1 MTVLKNV
8 KSSCLTNQFGW
19 KWDVPNFGASDISRY
34 LKIGWDSIIYCL
46 IFEMVMMNSAMRP
59 IDPLCLCDSQVMAN
73 LIAAGDDY
81 NDDQVWAVC
90 NLSVCLSS
98 ISSFVILVINI
109 NVYSLGKLRSVS
121 YRSMTIKATFWEEDA
136 KENFLWMEQNIA
148 NCTIVKY
155 VRMSVRLSEFW
166 MHFCLSFA
174 FRLRDKELDNDDDHH
189 RQWTDDIVAEFKN
202 RKIWKFIW
210 LFIWNFY
217 FILLLLA

>member
-1 MTVLKNV
+1 
-8 KSSCLTNQFGW
+8 
-19 KWDVPNFGASDISRY
+19 
-34 LKIGWDSIIYCL
+34 
-46 IFEMVMMNSAMRP
+46 MNSAMRL

-136 KENFLWMEQNIA
+136 KEYFLWVEQILQ
-148 NCTIVKY
+148 IVQLSN
-155 VRMSVRLSEFW
+155 MSEFLSV
-166 MHFCLSFA
+166 CLSVWILNA
-174 FRLRDKELDNDDDHH
+174 FLFVFCVPIKRQRA
-189 RQWTDDIVAEFKN
+189 RQWRRSSSSVDGHCS
-202 RKIWKFIW
+202 RKFIW